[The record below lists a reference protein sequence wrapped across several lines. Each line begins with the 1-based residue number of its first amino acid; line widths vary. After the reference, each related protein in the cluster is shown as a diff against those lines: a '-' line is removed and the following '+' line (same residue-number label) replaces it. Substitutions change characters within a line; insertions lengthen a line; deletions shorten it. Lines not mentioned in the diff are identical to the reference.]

1 MAPVQHQK
9 HSQGMAAYDRPGS
22 ASANGRI
29 KMMQTRSESS
39 RKHLIYLIFQR
50 CREMLQYSQQ
60 YMHNQQKFSI
70 FSLFFHFT
78 KVTLCEMQRFSV
90 YSQETF
96 DKLRYMC
103 SPDLHQ
109 DIQNTTTMQNV
120 SLRPLANLF
129 LQLDHH
135 RQYCPNVVLPQIRF
149 SGFNVL
155 YKWHLSQFTS

>member
-1 MAPVQHQK
+1 
-9 HSQGMAAYDRPGS
+9 MAAYDRPGS

-29 KMMQTRSESS
+29 TVMQTSSESS
-39 RKHLIYLIFQR
+39 RKHLFLICLISQR
-50 CREMLQYSQQ
+50 CQELLQYSKQ

-78 KVTLCEMQRFSV
+78 KVTLREMQRFSV
-90 YSQETF
+90 YSQEIF
-96 DKLRYMC
+96 DKLKYVY

-109 DIQNTTTMQNV
+109 DIQNTTTMQKG

-135 RQYCPNVVLPQIRF
+135 RRYCTDVVLPQIRF